1 MPRAFPVALALSI
14 LTLFLGTAC
23 GGATGG
29 DDVLDS
35 GRDVRPDLLD
45 LSYSSDSEADESQP
59 PDLLP
64 DAPADDADEGEAG
77 PDVPEAPP
85 DFDKDGVPDGED
97 NCPRVANPLQENK
110 DGDLYGDACDPDD
123 TDSDGVPDYGDEA
136 PLDKDWPGKVTVM
149 NLIYAHTAG
158 ALYTWNVGDAKPVK
172 VRDFTWP
179 SDGGDH
185 QMTDLAIDRDGLMYG
200 ISFDHLYRV
209 SATSGKTRSLASLG
223 NQEFNGLTVIERG
236 KIDPAQ
242 ETLVAISNMG
252 NWVQVTITGTSAT
265 FKTLGSYGGYS
276 SAGDAFCIEQKGTWA
291 AVLDPGDTSGTILVE
306 VNPSNGNVKS
316 VLSPALNANSVYGLA
331 GVGGVIYAFD
341 ASGQILAYD
350 LAMKK
355 VTTAVTAANGQPWW
369 GAAVSTRGK

>member
-14 LTLFLGTAC
+14 LTLFLGIAC

-29 DDVLDS
+29 DDVGDDS
-35 GRDVRPDLLD
+35 RDVRPDLLD
-45 LSYSSDSEADESQP
+45 LSYSSDGEADESQP

-64 DAPADDADEGEAG
+64 DTPSDDADLGEAG
-77 PDVPEAPP
+77 PDVPDAPP
-85 DFDKDGVPDGED
+85 DFDKDGVQDGED
-97 NCPRVANPLQENK
+97 NCPRVSNPLQENK
-110 DGDLYGDACDPDD
+110 DDDLYGDACDPDD
-123 TDSDGVPDYGDEA
+123 TDSDGVPDYADEA
-136 PLDKDWPGKVTVM
+136 PLDKNWPGRVTVM

-158 ALYTWNVGDAKPVK
+158 ALYTWNVGDAKPQK
-172 VRDFTWP
+172 VADFTWP
-179 SDGGDH
+179 SGIADQD
-185 QMTDLAIDRDGLMYG
+185 MTDLAIDRDGLMYG

-209 SATSGKTRSLASLG
+209 SATSGKTRSLGVLS
-223 NQEFNGLTVIERG
+223 QQFNGLTVIERG

-242 ETLVAISNMG
+242 ETLVAISNAG
-252 NWVQVTITGTSAT
+252 NWVQVTVTGTSAT
-265 FKTLGSYGGYS
+265 FKTLGSYNGYS

-316 VLSPALNANSVYGLA
+316 VLSPALNADSVYGLA

-355 VTTAVTAANGQPWW
+355 VTTAVTAANGQAWW